1 MAITTEMRTDV
12 ANLYVALF
20 GRAPERDGLGYWV
33 NQIDAG
39 KSIAAVAQEMY
50 NTDPA
55 RAYYPTFL
63 TNDEIVTRF
72 YTNVLGRTPD
82 ADGLAYWSAK
92 LAATGATKGSVIA
105 EMITAVRAYA
115 GSDAAAL
122 TSKAL
127 FENKVTVG
135 LYYAVD
141 LGGNDVTKASSIL
154 SNVTASASSVE
165 VAKTE
170 AATSAG
176 STYALT
182 TSGDNLTGT
191 NGNDTFSAAVVGA
204 NATGTTLQAGD
215 AANGNTG
222 TDTLS
227 IAVSGDAGGAHTI
240 SAVTL
245 QGVERVM
252 LSNFDTNVGATTF
265 DMSLTSGATTVG
277 LSASSATGDT
287 VFSNAAN
294 IVGAEM
300 ASGSGDLTVNYVSSV
315 VAGTA
320 DTQTLALN
328 GVTAGT
334 FTADA
339 GIETVAISSAST
351 ATKSTLTAL
360 SATGATKLTIDADAA
375 LTISGQLDTN
385 IKTVDAS
392 ASAAGVSIVLGTQD
406 LTVTGGAGNDSIRI
420 DGTTVDT
427 NDSINAGDGTDTL
440 QLTAAVGSAT
450 AGAKLAGFENLYIY
464 QDVGATATV
473 TQNAS
478 YVSGV
483 TNVGVT
489 KMTYTDDNDA
499 TADAATVTANFTNMS
514 ATQTMSISGITSA
527 GDADDNG
534 AMTAV
539 VTFDLASDTTND
551 SGTLTLG
558 TSTAAATVAGAN
570 NTITLNV
577 TADDYETLSIVNQG
591 GSQTIGTL
599 TAADATKLNVSAS
612 KAFTITTLSGAA
624 VKTIDASAS
633 TANVVIG
640 ATSVASTITGGA
652 GNDTFTGSGSA
663 DSIDGGAGNDNLTGG
678 ANNDTIVGG
687 AGNDTITGGADND
700 KLYGDDG
707 DDSFADAGTGVD
719 YIEGGAGNDTF
730 TVATYSNLTSADTII
745 GGDGTDTLAIGE
757 DGNIDLTADITQL
770 SNVTG
775 VERISFTGLAGNNDT
790 VTVNDGVVST
800 TGGTLTLLNASN
812 SSSTWN
818 ASGVLASASTV
829 IYTQSS
835 TVTAA
840 QTFSIGNGKDSVTLG
855 SGGDTVQVSNNA
867 YLSSND
873 TLDGGTG
880 SDTLA
885 FTYNTASS
893 NTISA
898 AQLSNVKGFE
908 TFSFANAT
916 NGTAV
921 NYVLT
926 LDDTIVG
933 NQVAVGSTFTVSRTA
948 ANTGTL
954 KIDGS
959 AVTNSY
965 VLALSGGAGVDTLTG
980 GAGNDTITGA
990 AGNDV
995 LTGGA
1000 GNDTFVVTGLTQ
1012 AANGSDSITDFSFGT
1027 STTAA
1032 DVIQIDVTSTT
1043 KVFGKASTGITAAA
1057 GTEILVLDQ
1066 AAYQD
1071 ASGAQTAAQTAFG
1084 ANDSAAEAIVIWQDT
1099 LGNLNLSVY
1108 ADASADAN
1116 ANGTLQNSMVKFS
1129 GLTLA
1134 GVLSLIDAN
1143 DFSLI

>member
-1108 ADASADAN
+1108 ADASADAT

-1134 GVLSLIDAN
+1134 GVLSLIDAS

>member
-252 LSNFDTNVGATTF
+252 LSNFDTNAGATTF

-406 LTVTGGAGNDSIRI
+406 LTVTGGAANDSIGI
-420 DGTTVDT
+420 DGTRVDT